1 MGITGLEMADLVR
14 EVCYDTGRGR
24 LRLDGA
30 MAGYRAFAG
39 AVGVGVAF
47 PYVIIGTGEPL
58 QWEAGTGRID
68 ADGRLVRGPVASS
81 TDGAAVD
88 FAAGEKRVGLA
99 VHAGWIA
106 AMEAHGHGVGDVE
119 GLAETLAGRQAASG
133 ELDAIAGLAGAAF
146 GRSLLTQT
154 SAAGVRASI
163 GALGTT
169 GGQRM
174 SAAELYINTVG
185 ADDYAV
191 EGLLGKVSILAPAM
205 SMWMDGGQASFR
217 VAAFGSLANN
227 RLYRANGSFAARVD
241 IATND
246 VIGDYNSWGYVG
258 GGFAEL
264 SRIRTTY
271 IAASPGATNLAS
283 RLSFHVGRN
292 GSASMQEVL
301 RLEYQALTAFGAV
314 APSVD
319 NGFALGGAAARW
331 STVYAASGAIST
343 SDARAKQDVDAVDDA
358 LLDAWGAVAWR
369 RFRFGEAVAA
379 KGAAARWHVGLVA
392 QDVRDAIDA
401 RLGEGA
407 AVRLGL
413 LCHDAWDEGDRW
425 GLRYEECLAL
435 EAAWQRRRMARIEA
449 RLDALEAIDA
459 AG

>member
-14 EVCYDTGRGR
+14 EACHDVGTGPLALG
-24 LRLDGA
+24 GA
-30 MAGYRAFAG
+30 MAGYRGFAG
-39 AVGVGVAF
+39 AVGEDAAF
-47 PYVIIGTGEPL
+47 PYVIIGAGEPL
-58 QWEAGTGRID
+58 QWEAGTGTID
-68 ADGRLVRGPVASS
+68 GAGRLVRGPVASS
-81 TDGAAVD
+81 ADGAAVD
-88 FAAGEKRVGLA
+88 FAVGEKRVGLA

-106 AMEAHGHGVGDVE
+106 AMEAHGHGIGDVE
-119 GLAETLAGRQAASG
+119 GLAGALAGRQAASG
-133 ELDAIAGLAGAAF
+133 ELDAIAGLTGATF
-146 GRSLLTQT
+146 GRSLLTQG

-163 GALGTT
+163 GALGAT
-169 GGQRM
+169 GVQRM
-174 SAAELYINTVG
+174 NAGELHINTV
-185 ADDYAV
+185 AAEEYAV
-191 EGLLGKVSILAPAM
+191 EGLLGRVSILSPAM

-217 VAAFGSLANN
+217 VAAFGGLANN
-227 RLYRANGSFAARVD
+227 RLYRANGSFAARTD

-258 GGFAEL
+258 GAFAEL

-271 IAASPGATNLAS
+271 VAASPGAANLAS
-283 RLSFHVGRN
+283 RMSFHVGRN
-292 GSASMQEVL
+292 GSASMQEAL

-343 SDARAKQDVDAVDDA
+343 SDARAKQDVAAVGDD
-358 LLDAWGAVAWR
+358 LIDAWGAVAWR

-379 KGAAARWHVGLVA
+379 KGEAARWHVGLVA
-392 QDVRDAIDA
+392 QDVREAIDA

-449 RLDALEAIDA
+449 RLEVLEAGHA